1 MVEPEQHVQH
11 QQFQAY
17 TYTTTTTTTTVTST
31 QGVCN
36 QTSQPAHAS
45 SATNQ
50 IGLAMGLAKHQV
62 HGEIS
67 EKPWAI
73 QDIGR
78 EKLRAL
84 PAPAAAPVTRI
95 RPNAYKQLVTKKVT
109 L

>member
-1 MVEPEQHVQH
+1 MAEPEQLQVQH

-17 TYTTTTTTTTVTST
+17 TYTTTTTTTTTVTST
-31 QGVCN
+31 QGMCN

-45 SATNQ
+45 TATHQ
-50 IGLAMGLAKHQV
+50 MGLAKHQV
-62 HGEIS
+62 QGEIS

-78 EKLRAL
+78 ERLRAL
-84 PAPAAAPVTRI
+84 PAPAAALVTRI